1 MIQNSADKL
10 STQKA
15 LMTQPIWSGFDTWA
29 AAVNQPENVLLHAG
43 PAFDTVAQITIP
55 IMNSACVAAVYE
67 GLATNFEQAEVMI
80 KTNEILLQP
89 AQDFDVVTPLAAVV
103 SASMPLHVVSHQGK
117 GSQRRW
123 HS

>member
-15 LMTQPIWSGFDTWA
+15 LMTQPIWSGFDTGA

-67 GLATNFEQAEVMI
+67 GLATNIGSFAPNLWVAATLMLAEMWSNPRSLAWRTMLALVSI
-80 KTNEILLQP
+80 SFKWDWWQLQ
-89 AQDFDVVTPLAAVV
+89 
-103 SASMPLHVVSHQGK
+103 
-117 GSQRRW
+117 
-123 HS
+123 